1 MLIVEKMMRY
11 LFWLNQVEIRC
22 FYKTIKF
29 SLSNCAQ
36 VLYGAVE
43 ETTVSNTVVN
53 TLCISPSL
61 PATRY
66 TEGESLAQHIVV
78 EEGLLYS
85 CCLCRDFTS
94 RHRPLIEEHLRKF
107 CRKRQPLRVT
117 GGEAQQVGL
126 IMHCKAVEWSEYV
139 RYQAVRVRLIYF

>member
-1 MLIVEKMMRY
+1 MKYFFL
-11 LFWLNQVEIRC
+11 LNQVEIGC

-29 SLSNCAQ
+29 NLSQ
-36 VLYGAVE
+36 VLYGAVD

-78 EEGLLYS
+78 EEGLLHS

-107 CRKRQPLRVT
+107 CRKRKPLRIT
-117 GGEAQQVGL
+117 GGEAHQVGL
-126 IMHCKAVEWSEYV
+126 IMHC
-139 RYQAVRVRLIYF
+139 